1 MPSFVPFAEKWRGDF
16 LECTHFGQAAVV
28 DGNGQIVHA
37 WGEPEAIIL
46 PRSSCKMIQALPL
59 IESGAADQ
67 AGLGT
72 EHLALSCASHNGAHI
87 HTDRVSTW
95 LTELGLSEQDLRCG
109 PQLPHDIPARNELIK
124 ADDQPCQLHNNCSG
138 KHAGFLTLNRHLGGN
153 AEYIDPD
160 HPVQKAALE
169 AFEGVTDTTSPGF
182 GIDGCSAPNFAT
194 SLYGLARSM
203 AFFANA
209 VEGNNARETAA
220 VRLRNAMMTHP
231 ELVAGEGR
239 ACTEIMR
246 EAKGSAVAKTGAEG
260 VFTAILP
267 DLGLGVAVK
276 IRDGNTAASECAI
289 TAILCKLGVLD
300 PSGGTA
306 VNRMNAP
313 ILSRLGLN
321 AGRINPAS
329 ALT

>member
-1 MPSFVPFAEKWRGDF
+1 MPSFVPFVEKWRGDF
-16 LECTHFGQAAVV
+16 LECTHFGQAVVV
-28 DGNGQIVHA
+28 DGSGQIIHA
-37 WGEPEAIIL
+37 WGETESTIL

-59 IESGAADQ
+59 VESGAADQ

-87 HTDRVSTW
+87 HTDRVSAW
-95 LTELGLSEQDLRCG
+95 LDDLGLVEQDLRCG
-109 PQLPHDIPARNELIK
+109 PQLPNDIPARNELIR
-124 ADDQPCQLHNNCSG
+124 ADELPCQIHNNCSG
-138 KHAGFLTLNRHLGGN
+138 KHAGFLTLNRHLGGG

-169 AFEGVTDTTSPGF
+169 AFESVTDTKSPGY

-194 SLYGLARSM
+194 TLYGLARSM

-231 ELVAGEGR
+231 ELVAGETR

-246 EAKGSAVAKTGAEG
+246 EAKGTAAVKTGADG

-267 DLGLGVAVK
+267 ELGLGVALK
-276 IRDGNTAASECAI
+276 IQDGNTAASECAI

-300 PSGGTA
+300 ATGETA
-306 VNRMNAP
+306 QKRMTAP
-313 ILSRLGLN
+313 IKSRLGIH
-321 AGRINPAS
+321 AGKTNPAA
-329 ALT
+329 ALA